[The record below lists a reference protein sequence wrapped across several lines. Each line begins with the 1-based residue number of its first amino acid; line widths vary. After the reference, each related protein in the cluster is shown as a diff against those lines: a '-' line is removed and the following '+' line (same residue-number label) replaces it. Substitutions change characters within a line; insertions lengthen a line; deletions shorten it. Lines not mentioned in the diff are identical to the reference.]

1 VTPFTPAFTF
11 TASETFDVAQDL
23 GSPVA
28 LDYFDRA
35 PFAFNGKVDDVHVA
49 YLP

>member
-1 VTPFTPAFTF
+1 M
-11 TASETFDVAQDL
+11 ASETFDVAQDL